1 MNEESKD
8 GKVDIIPM
16 EELLPKVEKPVQPNN
31 SNTNQPVNSSL
42 NNQEY
47 VNNIQPTNN
56 NQNNIQQNNNVNQIN
71 NQNSSIV
78 EIEKMKSDNVL
89 QKGNK
94 ENTWQKMAGEQN
106 QNVGN
111 NSSIMNEKPS
121 SKAANF
127 LGIVIAL
134 AIVGVGAYFLIFNT
148 NKRKLVC
155 TRKTSEYIEDEI
167 SVSFKDSKIIGF
179 SMQSVYDLS
188 SLTDDVKET
197 AKKEDICAS
206 YKSSYE
212 ELYTF
217 KNCHSKISGDKIII
231 SLDMDIKN
239 NNNEEVNVLD
249 IRDNL
254 EQAKYTCVEK

>member
-1 MNEESKD
+1 MNGENKD
-8 GKVDIIPM
+8 GNVDIVPM

-31 SNTNQPVNSSL
+31 SNTNQPVNSSQ
-42 NNQEY
+42 NNQEH
-47 VNNIQPTNN
+47 VNNIQPTND
-56 NQNNIQQNNNVNQIN
+56 NQNNIQQNNNVNQN
-71 NQNSSIV
+71 NIQHSSIA

-89 QKGNK
+89 QNSNK

-127 LGIVIAL
+127 LGIFIAL
-134 AIVGVGAYFLIFNT
+134 VIVGAGAYFLIFNT

-155 TRKTSEYIEDEI
+155 TKKTNEYMEDEI
-167 SVSFKDSKIIGF
+167 SVSFKDSKITDV
-179 SMQSVYDLS
+179 SMKSVYDLS
-188 SLTDDVKET
+188 LLSEDVRET

-217 KNCHSKISGDKIII
+217 KNCRSEISGDKITIL
-231 SLDMDIKN
+231 LDLDIKN
-239 NNNEEVNVLD
+239 NKNEEVNVLD
-249 IRDNL
+249 IRDNF
-254 EQAKYTCVEK
+254 EQDKYTCVEK

>member
-1 MNEESKD
+1 MNEEKKED
-8 GKVDIIPM
+8 NVDIIPM
-16 EELLPKVEKPVQPNN
+16 EDLLPKVEKTVQP
-31 SNTNQPVNSSL
+31 
-42 NNQEY
+42 E
-47 VNNIQPTNN
+47 NN
-56 NQNNIQQNNNVNQIN
+56 NQNIQPQVTINSNNGNNQNNYNNVNQIN

-94 ENTWQKMAGEQN
+94 ENTWQKMSSEQT
-106 QNVGN
+106 QNVQN
-111 NSSIMNEKPS
+111 NGTIMNEKPAT
-121 SKAANF
+121 KAANF

-155 TRKTSEYIEDEI
+155 TKKISEYIEDEI

-188 SLTDDVKET
+188 PLSENLREA

-217 KNCHSKISGDKIII
+217 KNCHSEISGDKIII

-239 NNNEEVNVLD
+239 NNNKDVNVLD
-249 IRDNL
+249 IRDNF
-254 EQAKYTCVEK
+254 EQDKYTCVEK